1 MKHTLQLKQA
11 PQFLQMYLKLLW
23 SAWSTTVEHR
33 TYGLAAGIRS
43 PLLWSTQDLGYC
55 PLPEIP
61 ESPPGYF

>member
-23 SAWSTTVEHR
+23 SAWTATAEHR
-33 TYGLAAGIRS
+33 TYGLAAGFRS

-55 PLPEIP
+55 P
-61 ESPPGYF
+61 SS